1 MTNEERERR
10 PVEGVQAPRTRP
22 EQGGSGGGRAGR
34 PAAFTFAR
42 GARIA
47 MTRTGQASASR
58 GSFQNLGIPEQETAL
73 CLDCQVVF
81 SIRQRACPKCGGEGM
96 WLISHWRRSGAWRS
110 PRGALVF

>member
-1 MTNEERERR
+1 MTNAERERR
-10 PVEGVQAPRTRP
+10 AVEGVRASDKRP
-22 EQGGSGGGRAGR
+22 DEHGCSAAGAGEPGGVN
-34 PAAFTFAR
+34 FAR

-81 SIRQRACPKCGGEGM
+81 SIRQRSCPKCGGEGM
-96 WLISHWRRSGAWRS
+96 WLISHWRRPGASRS
-110 PRGALVF
+110 TRGALVF

>member
-1 MTNEERERR
+1 
-10 PVEGVQAPRTRP
+10 
-22 EQGGSGGGRAGR
+22 
-34 PAAFTFAR
+34 
-42 GARIA
+42 
-47 MTRTGQASASR
+47 MTRTGQSSASR

>member
-1 MTNEERERR
+1 MTNVERARRAVQGVRASDRR
-10 PVEGVQAPRTRP
+10 PDEH
-22 EQGGSGGGRAGR
+22 GG
-34 PAAFTFAR
+34 PAAGAGESGDVNFAR

-47 MTRTGQASASR
+47 MTRTGQSSASR

-96 WLISHWRRSGAWRS
+96 WLISHWRRSAPS
-110 PRGALVF
+110 KSTRGALVF